1 MRFDDFHLKLT
12 SFIQDR
18 FCFGRGGGGGEGGGG
33 GLHGKKIFLM
43 PEILVKSTEEN
54 GDD

>member
-1 MRFDDFHLKLT
+1 M
-12 SFIQDR
+12 
-18 FCFGRGGGGGEGGGG
+18 EGGGG
-33 GLHGKKIFLM
+33 DGCLHGKKIFVM

>member
-18 FCFGRGGGGGEGGGG
+18 VCFGRGGGGGGGEGG

-43 PEILVKSTEEN
+43 LEILVKSTEEN

>member
-18 FCFGRGGGGGEGGGG
+18 VCFGRGGGGGGGGG

>member
-1 MRFDDFHLKLT
+1 ME
-12 SFIQDR
+12 
-18 FCFGRGGGGGEGGGG
+18 GGGGGGGWRS

>member
-18 FCFGRGGGGGEGGGG
+18 VCFGRGGGGGGVG
-33 GLHGKKIFLM
+33 GLHGKKICLM